1 MKSQAQHLTVPLVIL
16 AFNVIIGYYI
26 FNNIFRKRAILSV
39 KMISSK
45 KGKGPHE
52 GSDAERS
59 MIHFFQ
65 VYKTY
70 PGNIKALAN
79 ISFKI
84 GQGEFVF
91 ITGPSGAGKTTL
103 LKLIIRAERQDR
115 GEILVNKRNVSRL
128 KHSQVPLL
136 RREIGFVFQDFKL
149 LHNKTVYDNMALVL
163 RALGYNKKEI
173 PKRVRQV
180 LKVVGLEEWVLK
192 QSPLKLSGGEQQ
204 RVAIA
209 RALINTP
216 AIILADEP
224 TGNLDPELTVEIMN
238 LLEKVNTLG
247 TTVVVAT
254 HNTGLVTQYQKR
266 IIPLYRG
273 AMAE

>member
-1 MKSQAQHLTVPLVIL
+1 MIQ
-16 AFNVIIGYYI
+16 F
-26 FNNIFRKRAILSV
+26 FR
-39 KMISSK
+39 
-45 KGKGPHE
+45 
-52 GSDAERS
+52 
-59 MIHFFQ
+59 

-70 PGNIKALAN
+70 PGNIRALAN

-84 GQGEFVF
+84 ERGDFVF

-103 LKLIIRAERQDR
+103 LKLIIRAERPDQ
-115 GEILVNKRNVSRL
+115 GEIVVNKRNVARL
-128 KHSQVPLL
+128 RNSQIPAL

-149 LHNKTVYDNMALVL
+149 LNHKTVYDNIALVL
-163 RALGYNKKEI
+163 RALGHKKRDI

-180 LKVVGLEEWVLK
+180 LRVVGLEEWALK

-209 RALINTP
+209 RALLNTP

-224 TGNLDPELTVEIMN
+224 TGNLDPDLTVEIID

-254 HNTGLVTQYQKR
+254 HDTSLVAQYNKR
-266 IIPLYRG
+266 IIPLLRG
-273 AMAE
+273 QLAA

>member
-1 MKSQAQHLTVPLVIL
+1 MQKDRVSSQP
-16 AFNVIIGYYI
+16 
-26 FNNIFRKRAILSV
+26 SV
-39 KMISSK
+39 
-45 KGKGPHE
+45 HT
-52 GSDAERS
+52 DAS
-59 MIHFFQ
+59 MIQFFR

-70 PGNIKALAN
+70 PGNIRALAN

-84 GQGEFVF
+84 EKGEFVF
-91 ITGPSGAGKTTL
+91 VTGPSGAGKTTL
-103 LKLIIRAERQDR
+103 LKLIIRAERPDQ
-115 GEILVNKRNVSRL
+115 GEIVVNKRNVARL
-128 KHSQVPLL
+128 RHSQIPAL

-149 LHNKTVYDNMALVL
+149 LNHKSVYDNIALVL
-163 RALGYNKKEI
+163 RALGHNKREI

-180 LKVVGLEEWVLK
+180 LRVVGLEEWVLK

-209 RALINTP
+209 RALLNTP

-224 TGNLDPELTVEIMN
+224 TGNLDPDLTMEIMD

-254 HNTGLVTQYQKR
+254 HDRSLVAQYSKR
-266 IIPLYRG
+266 TIPLYRG
-273 AMAE
+273 QVAA